1 MGNSNSG
8 TTLNGGDR
16 GGKALFSPFEVSK
29 TLESP
34 FNRFSPKS
42 DQRQISPCNVNAL
55 QNRVVMRI
63 TDVNSL

>member
-1 MGNSNSG
+1 MEGIAG
-8 TTLNGGDR
+8 EGG
-16 GGKALFSPFEVSK
+16 AYFSPFEVSK

-34 FNRFSPKS
+34 FNRLSLES
-42 DQRQISPCNVNAL
+42 DQRQISPCNINAL

>member
-1 MGNSNSG
+1 MEGIAG
-8 TTLNGGDR
+8 EGG
-16 GGKALFSPFEVSK
+16 AYFSPFEVSK

-34 FNRFSPKS
+34 FNPLSPKS
-42 DQRQISPCNVNAL
+42 DQRQISPCNINTL